1 MLEHSL
7 ASPRALHAAL
17 LAELRANQ
25 RETATLHQYLADLLL
40 AACPETRVVAS
51 IPVHSFPAGIVLAAC
66 ERTYLLRAEL
76 RALGGVWRVVPT
88 ASGSVLGWAFSA
100 ETAQDA
106 LDLIAEPS

>member
-1 MLEHSL
+1 MLDAFL
-7 ASPRALHAAL
+7 ASTSSPRDAVLD
-17 LAELRANQ
+17 ELRCFQ

-66 ERTYLLRAEL
+66 ERTYVLRAEL

-88 ASGSVLGWAFSA
+88 ASGNVLGWAFTS
-100 ETAQDA
+100 ETAQAA
-106 LDLIAEPS
+106 LNLIAA